1 MNLNELE
8 EVNAIAAQLED
19 LRGARA
25 ALPDDDAILSALA
38 ENPQG
43 LRINLHLGHSG
54 VSAPIPSYLHLTYVQ
69 NLRSFMTDLECEL
82 VSKLA
87 GFGVNAEQ
95 QAPQPGTDDQG
106 VAEPSAEAALH

>member
-1 MNLNELE
+1 MNIEELE
-8 EVNAIAAQLED
+8 EVNVLFSQLED
-19 LRGARA
+19 LRAARA
-25 ALPDDDAILSALA
+25 ALPDDATILSTLA

-54 VSAPIPSYLHLTYVQ
+54 VSAPIPSYLHPTYVQ
-69 NLRSFMTDLECEL
+69 NLRSFMADLEDDL

-87 GFGVNAEQ
+87 GFGVNAER